1 MAKDLL
7 SDSDEELFASKTNGN
22 DVTYTPSNS
31 NGPCVS
37 LDTKS
42 TVDSENLTPS
52 KQIYAYE
59 SASALSSAKKAAYG
73 GAVGE
78 ASVFS
83 LFAAPSD
90 EQNDQ
95 QKPQMAPKLDAQTL
109 FAFGVSRFRTIEF

>member
-59 SASALSSAKKAAYG
+59 SASAHSSAKKAAYG